1 MKKPRLNS
9 DSSVLPVVESVCHLA
24 ALPLSLSFFSYSL
37 YQIAL
42 MINEEVTEQGFDE
55 QTMAALKDAADNKT
69 GLILFFLFIVLALA
83 RFLHAF
89 NHRQDGKAVFVTTLC
104 QSGVFLFCAVLP
116 LATGFSLSLLTVVA
130 FLYAGAVSA
139 GIIVS
144 LVRDHRIRR
153 VIPGILTI
161 GLLVLCAA
169 TATFIYIPMAVWAF
183 TSLMRY
189 IFSRLNLKTLA
200 RIIRKTYAAEIIFG
214 LLLLI
219 FSFSYLFTV
228 LEENLS
234 DYWDAVWYCFAIVTT
249 IGFGDFTAVTLI
261 GRVLSVILG
270 IYGIVV
276 VALITSVIVNF
287 YGEMKKGGNA
297 AETDRE
303 SEESSL
309 PVIEPQSAEEA
320 PSSAGD

>member
-9 DSSVLPVVESVCHLA
+9 KSSVLPVAESVCHLA
-24 ALPLSLSFFSYSL
+24 ALPLSISFFSYSL

-42 MINEEVTEQGFDE
+42 MINEETSTPGFDE
-55 QTMAALKDAADNKT
+55 QTMSALKDAAVDKT
-69 GLILFFLFIVLALA
+69 GWILFFLFIVLALA
-83 RFLHAF
+83 RFFHAF
-89 NHRQDGKAVFVTTLC
+89 NHRKDGKASFVTTLC
-104 QSGVFLFCAVLP
+104 QSGIFIFCAVLP
-116 LATGFSLSLLTVVA
+116 LATGFSISLLTVVA
-130 FLYAGAVSA
+130 YLYAGAVSA

-153 VIPGILTI
+153 VIPGVLTI
-161 GLLVLCAA
+161 GLLLLCAA
-169 TATFIYIPMAVWAF
+169 TATFIYLPMALWAF

-189 IFSRLNLKTLA
+189 IFSRLNLKTLTQ
-200 RIIRKTYAAEIIFG
+200 IIRKTYAAEIIFG

-228 LEENLS
+228 IEENLT

-261 GRVLSVILG
+261 GRILSVILG

-297 AETDRE
+297 AEA
-303 SEESSL
+303 EEASGS
-309 PVIEPQSAEEA
+309 PVIEGESAEEA
-320 PSSAGD
+320 PASAGD

>member
-42 MINEEVTEQGFDE
+42 MINEDVTGQGIDE
-55 QTMAALKDAADNKT
+55 QTMAALKEAADDKT
-69 GLILFFLFIVLALA
+69 GWILFFLFTVLALA
-83 RFLHAF
+83 RFFHAF

-116 LATGFSLSLLTVVA
+116 FAMGFSITLLTVVA
-130 FLYAGAVSA
+130 YLYAGAVSA

-153 VIPGILTI
+153 VIPGVLTI
-161 GLLVLCAA
+161 GMLAVCAM
-169 TATFIYIPMAVWAF
+169 TATFIYLPMALWAF

-189 IFSRLNLKTLA
+189 IFSRLNLRTLT
-200 RIIRKTYAAEIIFG
+200 RIIRKTYAAEIVFG

-228 LEENLS
+228 FEENLTS
-234 DYWDAVWYCFAIVTT
+234 YWDAVWYCFAIVTT

-261 GRVLSVILG
+261 GRILSVILG
-270 IYGIVV
+270 VYGIVV

-287 YGEMKKGGNA
+287 YGEMKKGGSA
-297 AETDRE
+297 AEI
-303 SEESSL
+303 EEVSVS
-309 PVIEPQSAEEA
+309 PVIEGESAEAA
-320 PSSAGD
+320 PPSPGC

>member
-1 MKKPRLNS
+1 MKKPRLNGN
-9 DSSVLPVVESVCHLA
+9 SSALPVVESICHLA

-42 MINEEVTEQGFDE
+42 MINEDASTQGFDE
-55 QTMAALKDAADNKT
+55 QTMSTLKDAADDKT

-83 RFLHAF
+83 RFFHAF
-89 NHRQDGKAVFVTTLC
+89 NHRKDGKAAFVTTLF
-104 QSGVFLFCAVLP
+104 QSGMFLLCAVLP
-116 LATGFSLSLLTVVA
+116 IATGFSISLLTVVA
-130 FLYAGAVSA
+130 YLYAGAVSA

-153 VIPGILTI
+153 VILGVLTI
-161 GLLVLCAA
+161 GLLMLCAA
-169 TATFIYIPMAVWAF
+169 TVTFIYIPMALWAF

-189 IFSRLNLKTLA
+189 IFSRLNLKMLTQ
-200 RIIRKTYAAEIIFG
+200 IIRKTYAAEIIFG
-214 LLLLI
+214 LLLLV

-228 LEENLS
+228 FEDNLTN
-234 DYWDAVWYCFAIVTT
+234 YWDAVWYCFAIVTT

-270 IYGIVV
+270 VYGIVV
-276 VALITSVIVNF
+276 VALITSIIVNF

-297 AETDRE
+297 AET
-303 SEESSL
+303 EEASGS
-309 PVIEPQSAEEA
+309 PVIEEQFAEDAPQSAEC
-320 PSSAGD
+320 

>member
-1 MKKPRLNS
+1 MKKPHLNS
-9 DSSVLPVVESVCHLA
+9 NSSVLPVAESVCHLA
-24 ALPLSLSFFSYSL
+24 ALPLSLSFFTYSL

-42 MINEEVTEQGFDE
+42 MYNEEISAQGFDE
-55 QTMAALKDAADNKT
+55 QTMAALKEAADDKT
-69 GLILFFLFIVLALA
+69 GWILFFLFTVLALA
-83 RFLHAF
+83 RFFHAF
-89 NHRQDGKAVFVTTLC
+89 NHRQDGKAVFFTTLC

-116 LATGFSLSLLTVVA
+116 FFTGFSTSLLAIVA
-130 FLYAGAVSA
+130 YLYAGAVSA

-144 LVRDHRIRR
+144 LVRNHHVRR

-161 GLLVLCAA
+161 GLLVVCAM
-169 TATFIYIPMAVWAF
+169 TATFIYVPMALWAF

-189 IFSRLNLKTLA
+189 IFSRLNLKTLT

-219 FSFSYLFTV
+219 FSFSYLFTI
-228 LEENLS
+228 LEENLTS
-234 DYWDAVWYCFAIVTT
+234 YWDAVWYCFAIVTT

-261 GRVLSVILG
+261 GRILSVILG

-276 VALITSVIVNF
+276 VALITSIIVNF

-297 AETDRE
+297 ADT
-303 SEESSL
+303 EEASGS
-309 PVIEPQSAEEA
+309 PVIEGESAAEA
-320 PSSAGD
+320 PPSAGC